1 MMWTNILT
9 IECLITIHEQWCTH
23 FVQELQGF
31 KPNDREDV
39 FMFNASTL
47 QSLQYLY
54 QTQVRSLSRPHVYDM
69 LDAFKDLTYRTLVV
83 DNFSWQKLLMFY

>member
-31 KPNDREDV
+31 EPSDRDNV
-39 FMFNASTL
+39 FIFYASAL
-47 QSLQYLY
+47 R
-54 QTQVRSLSRPHVYDM
+54 VG
-69 LDAFKDLTYRTLVV
+69 LVEVFPWSFCV
-83 DNFSWQKLLMFY
+83 DEQFGTVLAL

>member
-31 KPNDREDV
+31 EPSDRDDV
-39 FMFNASTL
+39 FIFYASAL
-47 QSLQYLY
+47 PSLQY
-54 QTQVRSLSRPHVYDM
+54 
-69 LDAFKDLTYRTLVV
+69 
-83 DNFSWQKLLMFY
+83 FY

>member
-1 MMWTNILT
+1 
-9 IECLITIHEQWCTH
+9 
-23 FVQELQGF
+23 
-31 KPNDREDV
+31 
-39 FMFNASTL
+39 MFNASTL